1 MFEIKYQ
8 FTRNQPEIVNE
19 VDEVTLRYE
28 LFLGSLWLNKDDKE
42 ISMNWKW
49 VPLADFALC
58 MFDIYNLLNKQT
70 VGEEVFEFTE
80 SDATITFRRE
90 KDKCKISASF
100 SDVILKPD
108 YSEFR
113 EAVKLFCKK
122 IGEDIFCQN
131 KELKEKYK
139 KFILFAGLT

>member
-8 FTRNQPEIVNE
+8 FTRNQPEIVNDA
-19 VDEVTLRYE
+19 DEITLRYE
-28 LFLGSLWLNKDDKE
+28 LFPGSLWLKKDEKE
-42 ISMNWKW
+42 ISMDWKW
-49 VPLADFALC
+49 IPLADFALC

-70 VGEEVFEFTE
+70 VGEEIFEFTE

-100 SDVILKPD
+100 SEVILKPD
-108 YSEFR
+108 YAEFQ
-113 EAVKLFCKK
+113 EAVKIFGIK
-122 IGEDIFCQN
+122 IGEDIFRQN

-139 KFILFAGLT
+139 NLFFVPD